1 MVKMSHGPRAGSRM
15 KMTKRVSERG
25 GMPPVTRFMQEF
37 EVGDYASIDIEPSVH
52 SGMPYH
58 GFQGGLT
65 GRVVARQGDCYL
77 VAVRV
82 GGGVTK
88 KVLAAPVH
96 LKKVVQ

>member
-15 KMTKRVSERG
+15 KMTKRVSER

-58 GFQGGLT
+58 GFQGLT

-82 GGGVTK
+82 GGVTK